1 MFGICRRSCE
11 KLAIPV
17 GSSSKMFGVG
27 EKQQE
32 EEEKTILLGFLT
44 LGKTRER
51 KKIHLETEC
60 LFFILMHLSIYFFFI
75 IRGKYDRKQ
84 ALLIDLYLYSLT

>member
-1 MFGICRRSCE
+1 MSKGEVEKRWFLGVSVKEVVFVVVLFVVGICRRSCE
-11 KLAIPV
+11 KSAIPV

-51 KKIHLETEC
+51 KKYI
-60 LFFILMHLSIYFFFI
+60 
-75 IRGKYDRKQ
+75 
-84 ALLIDLYLYSLT
+84 

>member
-1 MFGICRRSCE
+1 MSKGEAEKRWFLGVSVKEVVFVVVLFGICRRSCE

-51 KKIHLETEC
+51 KKYI
-60 LFFILMHLSIYFFFI
+60 
-75 IRGKYDRKQ
+75 
-84 ALLIDLYLYSLT
+84 